1 MLKRLR
7 SLSTAQAMI
16 LLSVWGILAVLAY
29 SGARIGGDL
38 TMLSDLRRDTQLTN
52 LTQQIGGLT
61 HALQRERGASSGYV
75 ASRGANFGSDLQ
87 TLRQDSDARIEEL
100 TTAISALPLE
110 TVLLAELE
118 DELTA
123 LEQRFIQLP
132 EVRQAVSALAL
143 TRDEVIEAYTQTNTQ
158 AIALLPKISKDI
170 SHSDA
175 VRAVQRHAIL
185 MTAKDKAGL
194 ERAIG
199 SAGFARSAAA
209 SSQFPR
215 ELYTQFESLISEQE
229 ALLDTYTTL
238 ASAEMARRVTLIMDA
253 PAAKAIQEMRA
264 IVRTFDPRVIIGVQP
279 EQWFAAS
286 TEFVDDLKAA
296 EDQGAIEIAQKMV
309 LARQDVIQDIRVAVI
324 QMGIVTALLAGLSF
338 MLVRLTTESLKHT
351 VAQVKS
357 LADGN
362 IDTPIDPAPQSD
374 LQAVTSALEDY
385 RQAEVGRQAQAKIQS
400 ELEESAATGI
410 KRVAEAVSA
419 GDFSHR
425 LRLEGLQDA
434 SVVLG
439 NGINEILVVA
449 DTAVKEQRA
458 RDQQEISRRTKEAEI
473 QAHAVGEINHVV
485 SACSQGDFSR
495 RMSLEGLSGIW
506 LEIAEGINQ
515 ISERTGTALTNL
527 RGIMASLESGDLRAR
542 LDGEYAGT
550 FDDIAKATN
559 ASLEQ
564 LETAFLDVR
573 EGVHSVGAA
582 AAELRA
588 GTTDLAERSE
598 DQAQAVYE
606 SAAVTKELG
615 QSVDANAKQ
624 LVTCREMVEAVVRQT
639 ALSQET
645 SHRAVDS
652 IAAIEAASSEMVKI
666 TATIDEIA
674 FQTNLL
680 ALNASVEAARAGD
693 AGKGFG
699 VVASEVRALA
709 GRCADASQQIAVL
722 ITDAVGGVKT
732 GAEHVRQTGTL
743 ISEMRGRME
752 EIEDVIGRVY
762 SAGEKQTAGV
772 KILNDSIG
780 RVEYTAQSNAALA
793 QENNSLMASLGEL
806 DTRLSQALA
815 RFEIGSRGACPVA
828 LDYQPEG
835 EVQLFDDALPP
846 AV

>member
-1 MLKRLR
+1 
-7 SLSTAQAMI
+7 MI
-16 LLSVWGILAVLAY
+16 MLSVWGILAVLAY

-61 HALQRERGASSGYV
+61 HALQRERGASTGFV
-75 ASRGANFGSDLQ
+75 ASRGESFAGSLKE
-87 TLRQDSDARIEEL
+87 LRENSDARI
-100 TTAISALPLE
+100 
-110 TVLLAELE
+110 
-118 DELTA
+118 DELRKAIGELSLDDTLRTDLDADLIA
-123 LEQRFIQLP
+123 LQERFDRLP
-132 EVRQAVSALAL
+132 EVREAVDGLAL
-143 TRDEVIEAYTQTNTQ
+143 TRNEVIADFTETNML
-158 AIALLPKISKDI
+158 AISLLPEISKDI
-170 SHSDA
+170 SHSNA

-199 SAGFARSAAA
+199 SAGFARSKAA
-209 SSQFPR
+209 SSPFPR
-215 ELYTQFESLISEQE
+215 ELYTRFESLISEQD
-229 ALLDTYTTL
+229 ALLDTYLSL
-238 ASAEMARRVTLIMDA
+238 ASPEMSRRVEATLEA
-253 PAAKAIQEMRA
+253 PAAKTIEEMRG
-264 IVRTFDPRVIIGVQP
+264 IVRSFDPRIITRVEP

-286 TEFVDDLKAA
+286 TTFIDDLKGT
-296 EDQGAIEIAQKMV
+296 EDQGAVEIAVKMV
-309 LARQDVIQDIRVAVI
+309 SARQEVLRDIRVALI

-338 MLVRLTTESLKHT
+338 MLVRLSTESLKHT
-351 VAQVKS
+351 VEQVKS
-357 LADGN
+357 LAAGN
-362 IDTPIDPAPQSD
+362 IDVPIDPAPQSD

-385 RQAEVGRQAQAKIQS
+385 RQAEVGRRTQAKIEA

-410 KRVAEAVSA
+410 RRVAEAVSE
-419 GDFSHR
+419 GDFTHR

-434 SVVLG
+434 SMVLG
-439 NGINEILVVA
+439 NGINEILTVA
-449 DTAVKEQRA
+449 DAAVKAQRA
-458 RDQQEISRRTKEAEI
+458 RDQQEIKRRTEEAEL
-473 QAHAVGEINHVV
+473 QAQAVGEINHVV
-485 SACSQGDFSR
+485 GACSQGDFSQ
-495 RMSLEGLSGIW
+495 RMSLAGLSGIW

-515 ISERTGTALTNL
+515 IAERTGTALTNL
-527 RGIMASLESGDLRAR
+527 RGIMAALQSGDLRAR
-542 LDGEYAGT
+542 LDGEYQGT
-550 FDDIAKATN
+550 FDDISKATN

-615 QSVDANAKQ
+615 QSVDANAHQ

-639 ALSQET
+639 ASSQEM

-652 IAAIEAASSEMVKI
+652 IVAIEAASSEMVKI

-709 GRCADASQQIAVL
+709 GRCADASQQIASL
-722 ITDAVGGVKT
+722 IADAVSGVKT
-732 GAEHVRQTGTL
+732 GAEHVRQTGAL
-743 ISEMRGRME
+743 ISEMRERME
-752 EIEDVIGRVY
+752 DIEAMIGSVY

-793 QENNSLMASLGEL
+793 QENSSLMASLAEL

-815 RFEIGSRGACPVA
+815 RFEIGSRGALPDALELQPV
-828 LDYQPEG
+828 G